1 MEQRLM
7 SALEVKEKDLNKLK
21 AKVDSLLKSDHPAS
35 DKIEVWTDPFINCI
49 FSEIS
54 GQYTVFEYKRGSLI
68 SYLSPIYLL
77 FLPLCRLTETL
88 CRLSG
93 VGSCRLP
100 SALKFI

>member
-21 AKVDSLLKSDHPAS
+21 AKVDSLLKSNHPAS

-54 GQYTVFEYKRGSLI
+54 SQYTV
-68 SYLSPIYLL
+68 
-77 FLPLCRLTETL
+77 
-88 CRLSG
+88 
-93 VGSCRLP
+93 
-100 SALKFI
+100 